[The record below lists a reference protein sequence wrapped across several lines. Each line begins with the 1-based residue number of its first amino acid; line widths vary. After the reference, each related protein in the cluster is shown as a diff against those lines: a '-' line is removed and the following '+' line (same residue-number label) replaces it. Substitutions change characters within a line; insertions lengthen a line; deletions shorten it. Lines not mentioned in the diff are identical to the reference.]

1 MKSLKYYISSLL
13 LAGTLGMTFTSCS
26 DDELDPNTIFPTI
39 DETLDPTSATY
50 QLDKFLRENYLTPY
64 NLDFRYKMQDVG
76 TNMNYNLVPATY
88 ANSVDL
94 AVLTKYLWFD
104 AYNEVV
110 GPDFLK
116 LYGPRIIHLIGS
128 PAYNPSSGTMILGLA
143 EGGIKVSL
151 FRVNSMNIN
160 DFNQMNE
167 YYFKTMHHEF
177 AHILHQTK
185 TYPSEFNKL
194 SVGKYD
200 SSNWGDRQ
208 DGVVASWGFVSTY
221 ASSEFREDFAEVIAN
236 YIVKTDAQW
245 ANLLDMAKRG
255 WATPAED
262 GERDAVYFC
271 YYYTTNN
278 SGDDADKQYCYAS
291 QVRFKYKEDGT
302 LDYMYLFGE
311 NQKGVAPVTKG
322 TDGTYHDANGALCDA
337 AGYLLDANKARIPIY
352 VFDVPDTDNIDGVAV
367 IEQKVQIA
375 RQWLKDEW
383 GVDLDKLRENVQKR
397 QTSYDINE
405 LRKQVYDI
413 K

>member
-1 MKSLKYYISSLL
+1 ML
-13 LAGTLGMTFTSCS
+13 LAGSLGMGLTSCS
-26 DDELDPNTIFPTI
+26 EDELDPESIFPKI
-39 DETLDPTSATY
+39 DETLDPNSATY
-50 QLDKFLRENYLTPY
+50 QLDKFLRDNYLIPY

-88 ANSVDL
+88 SNSIDL

-128 PAYNPSSGTMILGLA
+128 PAYNPTSGTMILGLA

-200 SSNWGDRQ
+200 STNWGDRQ
-208 DGVVASWGFVSTY
+208 DGPCASWGFTSNY
-221 ASSEFREDFAEVIAN
+221 ASSEFREDFAETIAN
-236 YIVKTDAQW
+236 YIVKTDEQW
-245 ANLLDMAKRG
+245 AYWLDLASRG
-255 WATPAED
+255 WESPSGD
-262 GERDAVYFC
+262 DDLNAVYYC
-271 YYYTTNN
+271 YYYYKNN
-278 SGDDADKQYCYAS
+278 SGDEADKTYVYEY
-291 QVRFKYKEDGT
+291 QVKVNEDGT
-302 LDYMYLFGE
+302 KQMKSGKDSEGNPLVVY
-311 NQKGVAPVTKG
+311 
-322 TDGTYHDANGALCDA
+322 
-337 AGYLLDANKARIPIY
+337 
-352 VFDVPDTDNIDGVAV
+352 DVVDKDNIKGDEV
-367 IEQKVQIA
+367 ILQKVQIA
-375 RQWLKDEW
+375 RQWLADEW

-397 QTSYDINE
+397 QLNYDINE